1 MRIAVTDVKLSLAD
15 ARAKGGL
22 ARAQALTPEERKA
35 QAQKAARERWRGDIA
50 KAPYSG
56 VIHVGELDIPCCVL
70 DDGTRL
76 LTQFGFL
83 SAIGRSPRPAAGR
96 ASSIEKG
103 APFLALDNLKP
114 FVSEDLDRSATPILF
129 QTDRGTRSLGY
140 RAELLPQVCY
150 VYLSAREAG
159 ALLPSQIK
167 FAQACELVMRSLAHV
182 GIAALV
188 DQATGFQHDHPAEGL
203 AKILEAFIA
212 KELQPWVRTFPTAYY
227 QELFRLRGLEYP
239 SNQFKPQYFGALT
252 NDILY
257 KRLAP
262 RVVEELKLVTELVP
276 NGRPGHKYFQKLASN
291 IGYPKLR
298 EHLGSV
304 VTIMKL
310 SKDYPEFK
318 QHLDRLHPP
327 YWKTVPLPLEYDSTT
342 DTGKGMA

>member
-1 MRIAVTDVKLSLAD
+1 MTDEKPSSASG
-15 ARAKGGL
+15 RAKGGI

-56 VIHVGELDIPCCVL
+56 VIQIGELDMPCCVL

-83 SAIGRSPRPAAGR
+83 SAIGRSPRSAAGR
-96 ASSIEKG
+96 GSSIQKG
-103 APFLALDNLKP
+103 VPFLALENLKP
-114 FVSEDLDRSATPILF
+114 FVSEDLGRSTTPILF
-129 QTDRGTRSLGY
+129 QTDKGTRAFGY
-140 RAELLPQVCY
+140 RAELLPQVCD

-159 ALLPSQIK
+159 ALLPSQMK
-167 FAQACELVMRSLAHV
+167 FAQACELIMRGLAHV
-182 GIAALV
+182 GIVALV
-188 DQATGFQHDHPAEGL
+188 DEATGFQRDRPAEAL
-203 AKILEAFIA
+203 AKILETFIA

-276 NGRPGHKYFQKLASN
+276 NGRPGHKYFQKLVSN

-304 VTIMKL
+304 VAIMKL

-318 QHLDRLHPP
+318 QHLDRLHPS

-342 DTGKGMA
+342 DSGKGMA